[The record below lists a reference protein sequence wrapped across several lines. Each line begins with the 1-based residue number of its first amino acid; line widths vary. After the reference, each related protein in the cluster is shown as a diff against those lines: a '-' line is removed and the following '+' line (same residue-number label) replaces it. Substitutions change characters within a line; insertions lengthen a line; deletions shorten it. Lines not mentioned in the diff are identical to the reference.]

1 MILFFVCVSQTSFG
15 YMKLKLI
22 LYIYK
27 FALKLIWQFLTLD
40 FISAQDA
47 HHSGGISL
55 YRTSFDKE

>member
-1 MILFFVCVSQTSFG
+1 
-15 YMKLKLI
+15 MKLKLI

-27 FALKLIWQFLTLD
+27 FALKLIWQFLALD

>member
-1 MILFFVCVSQTSFG
+1 MILFSVCVSQTFG

-27 FALKLIWQFLTLD
+27 FVLKLIWQFLALD

>member
-27 FALKLIWQFLTLD
+27 FALKLIWQFLALG
-40 FISAQDA
+40 F
-47 HHSGGISL
+47 SGGISL